1 MQRVITAVA
10 LLLLLAIGLT
20 VLAPWGFPL
29 LALLFVAAG
38 IFEWMKLLLL
48 SRAVSGVIAFL
59 AALAIAAFALKL
71 PEDGLA
77 YTVVLSI
84 SALVWIIL
92 LVWLLATRSFPGVS
106 AFRPL
111 YLAGGIF
118 LPGACGIALF
128 AAYRTGLV
136 YMVSILA
143 LVWVA
148 DIAAYFSGRT
158 FGRHKLAPL
167 ISPGKTIEGAVGGAL
182 AVVVLGTAAACINA
196 LGDSFFAHLW
206 QSVAWPVFA
215 VIVLLLVALSIT
227 GDLFESSLKRQA
239 GVKDSSALLP
249 GHGGIL
255 DRIDALLPVIPIAVL
270 VGRLL

>member
-10 LLLLLAIGLT
+10 LLILLAIGLT

-38 IFEWMKLLLL
+38 IFEWMRLVLL
-48 SRAVSGVIAFL
+48 SRATSSVIAVV
-59 AALAIAAFALKL
+59 AALAIAAFALTF
-71 PEDGLA
+71 PEDGPA

-84 SALVWIIL
+84 SALVWVIL
-92 LVWLLATRSFPGVS
+92 LVSILATRSFPRVS

-111 YLAGGIF
+111 YLAGGVF

-128 AAYRTGLV
+128 AAYRAGLV

-158 FGRHKLAPL
+158 LGRHKLAPL

-182 AVVVLGTAAACINA
+182 AVVVLGTAVTYVRP

-215 VIVLLLVALSIT
+215 ATLLLLVALSIT

-239 GVKDSSALLP
+239 GVKDSGALLP

>member
-1 MQRVITAVA
+1 MQRVITAAA
-10 LLLLLAIGLT
+10 LFLLLALGLT
-20 VLAPWGFPL
+20 VLAPWGFPVL
-29 LALLFVAAG
+29 TLLFVAAG
-38 IFEWMKLLLL
+38 IFEWMRLL
-48 SRAVSGVIAFL
+48 SVSRALSCLIAVL
-59 AALAIAAFALKL
+59 AALAIAWFAFYF
-71 PEDGLA
+71 PEDGVA

-84 SALVWIIL
+84 SALVWVPL
-92 LVWLLATRSFPGVS
+92 LVWLLLTGAFPTVA
-106 AFRPL
+106 AFRPV
-111 YLAGGIF
+111 YLFGGIF

-148 DIAAYFSGRT
+148 DIAAYFCGRT

-182 AVVVLGTAAACINA
+182 AVVVLGIAAVYIKT
-196 LGDSFFAHLW
+196 LGDGFYAQLRL
-206 QSVAWPVFA
+206 SVGWPVFVA
-215 VIVLLLVALSIT
+215 VLLALVALSIT

-249 GHGGIL
+249 GHGGVL